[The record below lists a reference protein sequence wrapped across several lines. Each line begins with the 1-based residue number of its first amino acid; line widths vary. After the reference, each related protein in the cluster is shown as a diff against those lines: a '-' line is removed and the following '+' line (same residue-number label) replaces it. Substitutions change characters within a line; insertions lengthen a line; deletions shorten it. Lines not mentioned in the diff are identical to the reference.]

1 MVENYTFSEIEIED
15 LLHNHAYEMAEIIEK
30 AYIDIEN
37 ELRNAGDNNE

>member
-30 AYIDIEN
+30 AYNDIEN